1 MLQHVRPALVMILGF
16 TFITGFAYPL
26 AIMAIAQ
33 IMMPEAANGSLVVKD
48 KKVIGS
54 TLVGQA
60 FHGEGYFRPRPSATT
75 DTDPNDPSKTI
86 DAPYNGA
93 ASVGSNLGPITQKLV
108 DRVKSDVKA
117 LRQQGVAGA
126 IPVDAVTASGSGLDP
141 HISPEYALLQVPG
154 VARARGL
161 PVEQIRALVLA
172 QTEGRAL
179 GILGE
184 PRVNALRLNLAL
196 DALKP

>member
-16 TFITGFAYPL
+16 TLITGVAYPL

-33 IMMPEAANGSLVVKD
+33 IMMPETANGSLIVKEN
-48 KKVIGS
+48 KVIGS

-60 FHGEGYFRPRPSATT
+60 FQGERYFRPRPSATT

-86 DAPYNGA
+86 EAPYNGG
-93 ASVGSNLGPITQKLV
+93 ASAGSNLGPITQKFI
-108 DRVKSDVKA
+108 DRVKSDVEG

-126 IPVDAVTASGSGLDP
+126 IPIDAVTASASGLDP
-141 HISPEYALLQVPG
+141 NISPEYALLQVPG

-161 PVEQIRALVLA
+161 PVERVRTLVMA

-179 GILGE
+179 GIFGE
-184 PRVNALRLNLAL
+184 PRVNVLRLNLAL
-196 DALKP
+196 DALNP